1 MSIEETIRKYI
12 KLANDERSR
21 RIMMKKTHPSITD
34 AELKSFEAEY
44 RQIANWLQEL
54 KERREAEMRM
64 NRVWK
69 PDQGLVEPN
78 PSEKI
83 EGYVISPETIE
94 AMRKLVETLTET
106 LPEMVSMA
114 IEKMPESIEEYFRR
128 KEEES

>member
-1 MSIEETIRKYI
+1 MSIEEAI
-12 KLANDERSR
+12 KNHADHAKWLEEQGCDVTAREFRQV
-21 RIMMKKTHPSITD
+21 
-34 AELKSFEAEY
+34 EA
-44 RQIANWLQEL
+44 WLQEL

-83 EGYVISPETIE
+83 DGYVISPETIE
-94 AMRKLVETLTET
+94 AMGKLVKTLTET
-106 LPEMVSMA
+106 LPEIISGA
-114 IEKMPESIEEYFRR
+114 LEEYFRR